1 MTKKKFIIT
10 GFYEV
15 SERES
20 KDQLHGLLVV
30 EGGEDMKITE
40 IIEE

>member
-10 GFYEV
+10 GYYEFN
-15 SERES
+15 ERES
-20 KDQLHGLLVV
+20 KRQQHGLLVV